1 MGIFKACDIRGIA
14 DTELTDAVARRL
26 ARAIGCQL
34 RGKRVV
40 LGGDVRLSTPRLK
53 ELFAHMLAAS
63 GCTVLDLGTV
73 ATPVFYYALKHLGA
87 ADGVM
92 VTASHNPAPYNG
104 FKLILDGQ
112 PVTEAVIAKLQSLY
126 EAEARVNA
134 PGSREAVSVAASYL
148 AAMTAKAPRGR
159 LKIVLDAGGGAAS
172 RFAPA
177 LYRALGYEIVEL
189 FCEPDGRFLNRSP
202 NPAIAENLKALCQ
215 KVVETKAD
223 LGIAFDGDGDRAAFV
238 DETGRA
244 VENDAV
250 LALLARH
257 FLAQEKGAV
266 VYDAKCSMTVAEQIA
281 LAGGQP
287 LMARAGHTFIRELF
301 LRENAVFA
309 GEVSGH
315 FFFRALGYDDGM
327 FAGTQVA
334 ALLKDGVTLA
344 ALINQ
349 VPVYVATPEYRI
361 AYVSDDKEKL
371 LDGVA
376 GRLKQYSVNRI
387 DGVRVEFSD
396 GWGMIRASVTE
407 PLLTLR
413 FEAKTAVRL
422 QEIQALLL
430 SALPENVRRDVETEI
445 QKNK

>member
-14 DTELTDAVARRL
+14 DTELTDAVVRRL
-26 ARAIGCQL
+26 ARAIGYQL
-34 RGKRVV
+34 QGKRVV

-53 ELFAHMLAAS
+53 AIFAHTLAAS
-63 GCTVLDLGTV
+63 GCTVLEIGTV

-112 PVTEAVIAKLQSLY
+112 PVTEAAIARMQSLY
-126 EAEARVNA
+126 AVKACVNA
-134 PGSREAVSVAASYL
+134 PGRREEISVAADYL
-148 AAMTAKAPRGR
+148 KAMAAKAPRGK
-159 LKIVLDAGGGAAS
+159 LKIVLDAGNGAAS
-172 RFAPA
+172 WFAPR
-177 LYRALGYEIVEL
+177 LYRALGYEVVEL

-202 NPAIAENLKALCQ
+202 NPAIAQNLTALCQ
-215 KVVETKAD
+215 RVIEAKAD

-244 VENDAV
+244 VENDAILV
-250 LALLARH
+250 LLARY
-257 FLAQEKGAV
+257 FLAREKGAV

-281 LAGGQP
+281 LAGGRP
-287 LMARAGHTFIRELF
+287 LMARAGHTFIREMF
-301 LRENAVFA
+301 QRENAVFA
-309 GEVSGH
+309 GEISGH

-327 FAGTQVA
+327 FAGAQVA
-334 ALLKDGVTLA
+334 ALLKGGA
-344 ALINQ
+344 ALSFLAGQ
-349 VPVYVATPEYRI
+349 VPVYAATPEYRI
-361 AYVSDDKEKL
+361 AYVPDDKEKL
-371 LDGVA
+371 LDSIA
-376 GRLKQYSVNRI
+376 GQLKGYSINRI
-387 DGVRVEFSD
+387 DGVRVEFPD

-430 SALPENVRRDVETEI
+430 SVLPETVRRDVETEI
-445 QKNK
+445 QKNE